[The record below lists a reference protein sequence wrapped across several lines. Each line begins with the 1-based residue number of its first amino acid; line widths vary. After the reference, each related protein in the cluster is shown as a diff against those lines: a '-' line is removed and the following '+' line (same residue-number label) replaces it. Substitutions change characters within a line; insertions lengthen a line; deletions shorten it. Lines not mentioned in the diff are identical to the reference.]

1 MPRKDEWYEDELI
14 LSLDWYFRV
23 GPKRIDGDM
32 DAIEELSG
40 QLTALN
46 ALPGESRCVRNTST
60 VRIRMANSK
69 HHDSNW
75 DGKGYDGGGAKCAAV
90 FKRFA
95 SDRSSL
101 AREARRIVGRIYGA
115 QRD

>member
-60 VRIRMANSK
+60 VRIRMANFK

-75 DGKGYDGGGAKCAAV
+75 DGNGYDGGGAKCAAV